1 MQRTRRFIL
10 PLLGCFVAACGGG
23 TSSPSDPG
31 MALDARAVASTTAKA
46 ATAPP
51 PACGTNVIASNASGA
66 EVLLASDAW
75 NGSTWV
81 LDVCATTD
89 GVHWSGPTAFDNAT
103 RPAAVIAPNG
113 RAVLVWSNEVPST
126 GAFSILA
133 SILPPGGSWRS
144 PATLSVAY
152 GVPSIK
158 MDSSGNAL
166 AMWASEGTSLDSPVQ
181 TAVLAA
187 STTAWTTP
195 LTLASFGG
203 LAALV
208 GNAAGDVLVTWRTR
222 TTNDIQGAA
231 GTILG
236 GFRPTV
242 TFSTTNGYVRNP
254 AVPAINSAGDA
265 VVAWESTFTGT
276 GYATMTLSGTW
287 SAATQ
292 LSSKESLVTIVI
304 NAAGNFVLTWTA
316 ANGDVE
322 MLAVS

>member
-1 MQRTRRFIL
+1 
-10 PLLGCFVAACGGG
+10 
-23 TSSPSDPG
+23 
-31 MALDARAVASTTAKA
+31 MALDARAVVSTTVKA
-46 ATAPP
+46 AAAPP
-51 PACGTNVIASNASGA
+51 PVCGTNVIASNASGA
-66 EVLLASDAW
+66 EVLLVSDAW

-81 LDVCATTD
+81 LEVCATTD

-103 RPAAVIAPNG
+103 SPVAVIARNG

-126 GAFSILA
+126 GAFSMLA
-133 SILPPGGSWRS
+133 SILPPGGSWSS

-152 GVPSIK
+152 GVPSIR

-166 AMWASEGTSLDSPVQ
+166 AMWASAGTSLDSPVQ

-195 LTLASFGG
+195 LTLAPFGG

-208 GNAAGDVLVTWRTR
+208 GNTAGDVLVTWRTR

-242 TFSTTNGYVRNP
+242 TFSPTNGYVRNP

-276 GYATMTLSGTW
+276 GYATMTPSGTW

-292 LSSKESLVTIVI
+292 LSSTESRVTVVI

-316 ANGDVE
+316 SDGDVE
-322 MLAVS
+322 MLTVP